1 MAYKFTECITC
12 KIRNC
17 SILKNCDNDTL
28 SFISQYKRCISLS
41 KGERLFAEGDPIQ
54 GIFFIKSG
62 YLKIELNGKQGR
74 PFILNFVG
82 KGTILGHRYN
92 SNHSHHSSSAT
103 AVSPVQYCYIP
114 LHLFN
119 SITEKSTQLKQLIFN
134 QILNEHEVIQH
145 KSIKLAHKSV
155 REKVADALLM
165 LAEVYEYEL
174 NKQSFRI
181 GFCRQDIADLVG
193 TTKEQVS
200 TVLKDFEKERII
212 QFIARKFSYMNLL
225 ALREIAGLSS
235 FPTT

>member
-12 KIRNC
+12 KLRNC
-17 SILKNCDNDTL
+17 SILKNCDNDPL

-134 QILNEHEVIQH
+134 QMLNKHEVIQH
-145 KSIKLAHKSV
+145 KSIKLGHKSV